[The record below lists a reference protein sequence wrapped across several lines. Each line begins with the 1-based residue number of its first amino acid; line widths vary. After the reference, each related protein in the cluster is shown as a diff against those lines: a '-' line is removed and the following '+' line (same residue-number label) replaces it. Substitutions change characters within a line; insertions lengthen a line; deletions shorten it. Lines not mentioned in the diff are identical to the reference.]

1 MSTVS
6 VSPHPPQFDF
16 KDRAHDTGIVGR
28 ANPSIL
34 REHIMMRTT
43 RRLLVVTATATG
55 APTSL
60 ERHDLEPSDLLLEL
74 TETA

>member
-1 MSTVS
+1 
-6 VSPHPPQFDF
+6 
-16 KDRAHDTGIVGR
+16 
-28 ANPSIL
+28 
-34 REHIMMRTT
+34 MRTT